1 VKNAQAQLV
10 NGIKLKD
17 HENPSDNGDDGPI
30 FNQNKF
36 PPDMQIGPNTQIINS
51 SKLFKDK
58 RSAN

>member
-1 VKNAQAQLV
+1 MKNVQGQVLS
-10 NGIKLKD
+10 GIKSKD
-17 HENPSDNGDDGPI
+17 HENPLDNGEDGPI